1 MATTNTQQAP
11 SATGTAFQPA
21 FKRVSQGE
29 DRHADIYAV
38 IATLV
43 GNGKTVDDIRKQAE
57 TFGVP
62 KTGPYF
68 AYLDGDLIAKLLAA
82 YGLVGTV
89 WKEASEFKD
98 LSEVAITMVDYD
110 ADWEVGRCV
119 LYHRNTSSDGK
130 TAQPY
135 VVDPYPHTDTKL
147 HLRVGT
153 TDLNGLPPSWYIGV
167 TQMAKAAGK

>member
-11 SATGTAFQPA
+11 SATGTAIQPA

-43 GNGKTVDDIRKQAE
+43 GNDKTVDDIRKQAE

-89 WKEASEFKD
+89 WKEASAFKD

-119 LYHRNTSSDGK
+119 LVHRQKGGDGK
-130 TAQPY
+130 TIQYAI
-135 VVDPYPHTDTKL
+135 DPYMHADNKL
-147 HLRVGT
+147 HIR
-153 TDLNGLPPSWYIGV
+153 TDLKGLEPSWYIGV
-167 TQMAKAAGK
+167 TAMNKPSGK